1 MGNRID
7 RDQAMTQMRAMKN
20 RRGFTLIEL
29 LVVIAIIA
37 ILASMLLPALGRA
50 KEKGR
55 ATRCL
60 SNHRQIGI
68 AFMLYIDDYGSFP
81 IHPTWSTCG
90 GKLGLGPGYQSNN
103 RQIADWDD
111 RPLNRYVEAP
121 DVYRCPS
128 DAGDALHPE
137 HFPKTKEGARE
148 TCFNFYGTSYLVQWS
163 WDGFAVQHVTGA
175 PGGAPPMTY
184 AQLSRSPVN
193 KLLQADWPWH
203 GNRNQYDS
211 KTQWHKLGPR
221 GFNTLFGDGH
231 AELFV
236 FPDEIRNWG
245 SRAPDPKSK
254 FW

>member
-1 MGNRID
+1 MQTSTDPEAGQRLS
-7 RDQAMTQMRAMKN
+7 RGPS
-20 RRGFTLIEL
+20 GFTLIEL

-37 ILASMLLPALGRA
+37 ILAALLLPALARA

-55 ATRCL
+55 ATACL
-60 SNHRQIGI
+60 SNHKQIGI
-68 AFMLYIDDYGSFP
+68 AFMMYLDDYEMFP

-103 RQIADWDD
+103 ARIADWPH
-111 RPLNRYVEAP
+111 RPLNLYAP
-121 DVYRCPS
+121 APEVYRCPS

-137 HFPKTKEGARE
+137 HFPKTKQGAAK
-148 TCFNFYGTSYLVQWS
+148 TCFNYYGTSYLVQWN
-163 WDGFAVQHVTGA
+163 WDGFGVQHVTSSR
-175 PGGAPPMTY
+175 GGVKPMTF
-184 AQLSRSPVN
+184 AELSRSPVN
-193 KLLQADWPWH
+193 KLIQADWPWH
-203 GNRNQYDS
+203 GNRNQFDP

-236 FPDEIRNWG
+236 FPDEIKDWG
-245 SRAPDPKSK
+245 GGRRPDPNYK